1 MMNENPE
8 QTGNKEEKRPKPKD
22 PRRVAAGKRGAEAR
36 TRNAELR
43 KKETEK
49 LIKENLKIKQS
60 NDTPQI
66 TKDFETDEPKETCL
80 PPAEKHSG
88 YPVDYKFALFS
99 LGIVGLGWYIY
110 SQSKKTERIL
120 LGKEEP
126 KKQKKEIDPFEFA

>member
-8 QTGNKEEKRPKPKD
+8 QMENKEEKKTKTKD
-22 PRRVAAGKRGAEAR
+22 PKRVAAGKRGAEAR

-49 LIKENLKIKQS
+49 LKKENLKIKQS

-66 TKDFETDEPKETCL
+66 TKESETDEAKETCL
-80 PPAEKHSG
+80 PPAEQRSS
-88 YPVDYKFALFS
+88 YPVDYKLALFS
-99 LGIVGLGWYIY
+99 IGIAGMGWYIY
-110 SQSKKTERIL
+110 SQSKKPERIM

-126 KKQKKEIDPFEFA
+126 KKQKKEIDPFEFN